1 MPAASDWTAWTV
13 AEGESPVCWDGGR
26 QLAFLVP
33 RPEGADLV
41 TCRWDGADARVLALC
56 PKEGQ
61 IGRSPDGRLLA
72 VGGSLLVPTALGGP
86 ADLAPLLGLEPGAT
100 AVAVALSAEP
110 SRILALDR
118 DGRAFL
124 AMGEG
129 NGLIA
134 GGPFRAIG
142 ISDRGDRFL
151 LHGESAV
158 EVRAVGEAAPVFTEE
173 ADRAALSGCGR
184 RLALAVGAE
193 LRRVDLVTSAV
204 STLAL
209 PWTPDSLA
217 VGEWGQ
223 RVLVGHEGEVLSVT
237 WAGDVLRPVAHGAE
251 GWRASPDG
259 DAIVWSSGGQVRIAA
274 FGLGVPPE
282 VILPRFSRP
291 RGIPSFPQLIRDLVP
306 LAHAIAREGAGE
318 PSAEATDSAWR
329 VARHPAAPF
338 TVGVPPGWDVS
349 EAGEVLRLSGPQGTA
364 VIAAGGGEGAS
375 ASVALAA
382 LMEGEPARG
391 LLAGMESLS
400 VTNAEGHRQVLAVA
414 WAGGVLTVDL
424 VWPGERLA
432 LLDQLI
438 ESITPAPGPS
448 R

>member
-1 MPAASDWTAWTV
+1 M
-13 AEGESPVCWDGGR
+13 CWDGGR

-33 RPEGADLV
+33 RPDGADLV
-41 TCRWDGADARVLALC
+41 TCRWDGADARVLTLC
-56 PKEGQ
+56 PEEGP
-61 IGRSPDGRLLA
+61 IERSSDGRLLA
-72 VGGSLLVPTALGGP
+72 VGGNLLVPTALGGP
-86 ADLAPLLGLEPGAT
+86 ADLAPLLGLEPGAAIAT
-100 AVAVALSAEP
+100 VALSAEP
-110 SRILALDR
+110 SRIVALDSG
-118 DGRAFL
+118 GRAFL

-129 NGLIA
+129 HELIA

-142 ISDRGDRFL
+142 ISDRGDRLL
-151 LHGESAV
+151 LHGQSAV
-158 EVRAVGEAAPVFTEE
+158 EVRAVGEATAVFTEE

-184 RLALAVGAE
+184 RLALTVGAE
-193 LRRVDLVTSAV
+193 LRRVDLVTSTV

-209 PWTPDSLA
+209 PWTPDSIA
-217 VGEWGQ
+217 VGQWGQ
-223 RVLVGHEGEVLSVT
+223 RVLVGHRGEVLSVT
-237 WAGDVLRPVAHGAE
+237 WAGDVLRPVAHDAE

-259 DAIVWSSGGQVRIAA
+259 DAIVWPSGGQVRVAA
-274 FGLGVPPE
+274 FGLAVPPE
-282 VILPRFSRP
+282 VIVPRLSRP
-291 RGIPSFPQLIRDLVP
+291 RGIPSFPELLRDLVP
-306 LAHAIAREGAGE
+306 LARAIAREGVVE
-318 PSAEATDSAWR
+318 PSAEATASEWR

-349 EAGEVLRLSGPQGTA
+349 EMGEVLRLTGPEGTA
-364 VIAAGGGEGAS
+364 LIAAGGGEGAS

-400 VTNAEGHRQVLAVA
+400 VTNAEAGRQVLAVA

-424 VWPGERLA
+424 TWPGERLA
-432 LLDQLI
+432 LLDQLL